1 MRLSATFPI
10 GMITFGFLSAI
21 SLSKRGRHSSA
32 AIIQSGL
39 LLGLYAH
46 LSVQPRCGGG
56 YQMVFVTVRL
66 SRSMPIKE
74 SHLLNTNPAAPENGF
89 PVLTSSRHGESPMTR
104 IPELP
109 EPSGRM
115 YLA

>member
-21 SLSKRGRHSSA
+21 NLSNRGLHSSTA
-32 AIIQSGL
+32 AMQSGL

-56 YQMVFVTVRL
+56 YQMVLVTVRL

-89 PVLTSSRHGESPMTR
+89 PVLTSSRHGLSPR
-104 IPELP
+104 IKIPDEPL
-109 EPSGRM
+109 PSGRM
-115 YLA
+115 N